1 LAGLFRERRRLHG
14 SSGNIVVPRADRLFR
29 QKVKRLLKAYN
40 VLIIGSGPAGL
51 FAAIQLGRL
60 GVENI
65 AIIDRHPY
73 TAGGLLNDGKLN
85 FDHRIGMDLD
95 ELKID
100 AVTAQRYISE
110 IKKIFVSFPLCRQV
124 TFAKSD
130 KKIDVLM
137 EIANENGVQFIAPEQ
152 WHWGTDNGKA
162 AVEHLRS
169 HLSETVF
176 LLDTEVTSVEKTA
189 DHNYRLAARQRG
201 KKFEVEAPFVLA
213 APGRSGAY
221 WFRDTADDLGVCHNF
236 GPIDVG
242 IRIELNKKFYDEI
255 TDIVY
260 DPKFIFTTTRHRDK
274 VRTFCT
280 NPGGRVR
287 LEDYGCFKLVNG
299 DAFYGRKTANT
310 NFALINTVSLTTPFS
325 DTTEY
330 GHMIAKQCHLLGGGK
345 PIVQRVGDFRE
356 GRRSS
361 KATFESRVRHFGLCR
376 ATCDATPG
384 DITLGLPARI
394 VDNLWESLKTLDKI
408 IPGIL
413 HPSTLLYAPEI
424 KFFDTH
430 FPTDKNLETN
440 VKGIFVAGDGTGKSR
455 GIVGAAISGMIA
467 AEGIAGKFL
476 GNPQLDNSVHELI
489 SDNR

>member
-1 LAGLFRERRRLHG
+1 M
-14 SSGNIVVPRADRLFR
+14 
-29 QKVKRLLKAYN
+29 KAYD

-51 FAAIQLGRL
+51 FAAMELEKK
-60 GVENI
+60 GVGKI
-65 AIIDRHPY
+65 AVIDRHAY

-85 FDHRIGMDLD
+85 FDHRIGIDLN

-100 AVTAQRYISE
+100 VDTAQRYINKVKE
-110 IKKIFVSFPLCRQV
+110 VFTSFPRCHQV
-124 TFAKSD
+124 TFID
-130 KKIDVLM
+130 KNEKIGVLM
-137 EIANENGVQFIAPEQ
+137 NIAYEHGVEFIAPEQ

-162 AVEHLRS
+162 VVDHLRS
-169 HLSETVF
+169 YLKKTVF
-176 LLDTEVTSVEKTA
+176 LLDSEVMSIEQVTG
-189 DHNYRLAARQRG
+189 NIYRVATRKRG
-201 KKFEVEAPFVLA
+201 RMFQAEAPVVLA

-221 WFRDTADDLGVCHNF
+221 WFRDTADTLGVCHNF

-242 IRIELNKKFYDEI
+242 IRLELSRKFYDEI
-255 TDIVY
+255 TNIVY
-260 DPKFIFTTTRHRDK
+260 DPKFIFRTTRHGDR

-287 LEDYGCFKLVNG
+287 LENYGHFKLVNG
-299 DAFYGRKTANT
+299 DALFGRKTLNT
-310 NFALINTVSLTTPFS
+310 NFALINTVALTTPFS
-325 DTTEY
+325 DTTEF
-330 GHMIAKQCHLLGGGK
+330 GHMIARQFHLLGGGQ

-356 GRRSS
+356 GRRSTKS
-361 KATFESRVRHFGLCR
+361 TFDSRIRHFEMCKATCSV
-376 ATCDATPG
+376 TPG

-394 VDNLWESLKTLDKI
+394 VDNLWESLKRLDKI

-430 FPTDKNLETN
+430 FPTDQNLETN

-467 AEGIAGKFL
+467 AQGIARKF
-476 GNPQLDNSVHELI
+476 Q
-489 SDNR
+489 